1 MNKLIGCARKLLGYV
16 RAKTVH
22 LPRNKVVNEPKKG
35 ARSGVTSV
43 VMG

>member
-22 LPRNKVVNEPKKG
+22 LGRNKVVNELKKG
-35 ARSGVTSV
+35 ARSGMTSV